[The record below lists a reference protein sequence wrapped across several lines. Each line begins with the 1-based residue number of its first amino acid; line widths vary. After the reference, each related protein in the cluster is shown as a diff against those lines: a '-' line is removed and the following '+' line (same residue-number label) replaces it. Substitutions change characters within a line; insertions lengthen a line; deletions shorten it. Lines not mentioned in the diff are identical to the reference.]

1 MSWTVWVGGSEV
13 NSNLLTF
20 KQANEL
26 ASYWISNGYKD
37 VVMENTNEGSK

>member
-20 KQANEL
+20 EQANEL
-26 ASYWISNGYKD
+26 VGYWIGKGYED
-37 VVMENTNEGSK
+37 VVMENTNERSK